1 MRKSEIPEVNAQLQQ
16 YVADNVLPRY
26 DSYDKAHSRRHI
38 QSVIDQSMEIFRKL
52 SAGQMDGG
60 RRYELNPD
68 MVYAIAAYHDVG
80 VCEGREYHHLSS
92 GRMLEEDVRLRQWF
106 TEEQIHVMREA
117 VEDHRSSNKSWPRSI
132 YGRIVSEADTV
143 IDFDTV
149 FSRAI
154 LYARASC
161 PQMTAEEIFQKSYGH
176 LLDKYGD
183 GGYMHLQFSDS
194 PNAVR
199 LAELREKLRDPELM
213 RREYSLFEV
222 HPLEPFMPE
231 NARVL
236 LLGSFPPPHER
247 WSMEFFYPNFQND
260 MWRIMGLL
268 FYGDK
273 EHFVVPG
280 QKCFD
285 YDRVVDFC
293 RRKGIA
299 LYDAAYMVKRL
310 RGNAS
315 DNFLKIIE
323 PTDIRSL
330 LSRMRLCRTVVST
343 GGKSAEQIASI
354 LDVPVP
360 PVGGSVY
367 FTLPTESRCVLEEYS
382 SPGSPE
388 HLSEPK
394 AARTVRFYRMPS
406 SSRAYPLPLEK
417 KAAAYSTVLISP
429 TAPASEQR

>member
-1 MRKSEIPEVNAQLQQ
+1 MQQ
-16 YVADNVLPRY
+16 YVTGNILPRY
-26 DSYDKAHSRRHI
+26 DGYDKAHSRRHI

-68 MVYAIAAYHDVG
+68 MAYAIAAYHDIG
-80 VCEGREYHHLSS
+80 ICEGRESHHLVS
-92 GRMLEEDVRLRQWF
+92 GRMLEADTALCRWF
-106 TEEQIHVMREA
+106 SQEQIRVMREA

-132 YGRIVSEADTV
+132 YGRIVSEADKV

-154 LYARASC
+154 LYARANY
-161 PQMTAEEIFQKSYGH
+161 PEMTDEEIFRKSYGH

-183 GGYMHLQFSDS
+183 GGYMRLQFSDS

-199 LAELREKLRDPELM
+199 LADLREKLRDEELM
-213 RREYSLFEV
+213 RREFQLFET
-222 HPLEPFMPE
+222 HPLRPFVPD

-236 LLGSFPPPHER
+236 LLGSFPPPHAR

-280 QKCFD
+280 QKRFD
-285 YDRVVDFC
+285 YARVVDFC
-293 RRKGIA
+293 RREGIA

-323 PTDIRSL
+323 PTDIQSL
-330 LSRMRLCRTVVST
+330 LSSMPSCSAVVST

-360 PVGGSVY
+360 AVGGSVQ
-367 FTLPTESRCVLEEYS
+367 FTLQPSQRVVTF
-382 SPGSPE
+382 
-388 HLSEPK
+388 H
-394 AARTVRFYRMPS
+394 RMPS
-406 SSRAYPLPLEK
+406 SSRAYPMSLDR
-417 KAAAYSTVLISP
+417 KAAAYSSVLL
-429 TAPASEQR
+429 

>member
-16 YVADNVLPRY
+16 YVAENVLPRY

-68 MVYAIAAYHDVG
+68 MVYAIAAYHDIG

-132 YGRIVSEADTV
+132 YGRIVSEADKV

-194 PNAVR
+194 PNAGR

-330 LSRMRLCRTVVST
+330 LSRMPLCRTVVST

-360 PVGGSVY
+360 PVGGSVH
-367 FTLPTESRCVLEEYS
+367 FTLPAVCRAETKS
-382 SPGSPE
+382 G
-388 HLSEPK
+388 HASE
-394 AARTVRFYRMPS
+394 ARTVIFYRMPS

-417 KAAAYSTVLISP
+417 KAAAYSTALISP
-429 TAPASEQR
+429 TAPASEQL

>member
-1 MRKSEIPEVNAQLQQ
+1 MHRTIIPEVSRSLQQ
-16 YVADNVLPRY
+16 YVTGNILPRY
-26 DSYDKAHSRRHI
+26 DGYDKAHSRRHI

-68 MVYAIAAYHDVG
+68 MAYAIAAYHDIG
-80 VCEGREYHHLSS
+80 ICEGRESHHLVS
-92 GRMLEEDVRLRQWF
+92 GRMLEADTALCRWF
-106 TEEQIHVMREA
+106 SQEQIRVMREA

-132 YGRIVSEADTV
+132 YGRIVSEADKV

-154 LYARASC
+154 LYARANY
-161 PQMTAEEIFQKSYGH
+161 PEMTDEEIFRKSYGH

-183 GGYMHLQFSDS
+183 GGYMRLQFSDS

-199 LAELREKLRDPELM
+199 LADLREKLRDEELM
-213 RREYSLFEV
+213 RREFQLFET
-222 HPLEPFMPE
+222 HPLRPFVPD

-236 LLGSFPPPHER
+236 LLGSFPPPHAR

-280 QKCFD
+280 QKRFD
-285 YDRVVDFC
+285 YARVVDFC
-293 RRKGIA
+293 RREGIA

-323 PTDIRSL
+323 PTDIQSL
-330 LSRMRLCRTVVST
+330 LSSMPSCSAVVST

-360 PVGGSVY
+360 AVGGSVQ
-367 FTLPTESRCVLEEYS
+367 FTLQPSQRVVTF
-382 SPGSPE
+382 
-388 HLSEPK
+388 H
-394 AARTVRFYRMPS
+394 RMPS
-406 SSRAYPLPLEK
+406 SSRAYPMSLDRIFSD
-417 KAAAYSTVLISP
+417 YS
-429 TAPASEQR
+429 R

>member
-1 MRKSEIPEVNAQLQQ
+1 MHRTIIPEVSRSLQQ
-16 YVADNVLPRY
+16 YVTGNILPRY
-26 DSYDKAHSRRHI
+26 DGYDKAHSRRHI

-68 MVYAIAAYHDVG
+68 MAYVIAAYHDIG
-80 VCEGREYHHLSS
+80 ICEGRESHHLVS
-92 GRMLEEDVRLRQWF
+92 GRMLEADTALCRWF
-106 TEEQIHVMREA
+106 SQEQIRVMREA

-132 YGRIVSEADTV
+132 YGRIVSEADKV

-154 LYARASC
+154 LYARANY
-161 PQMTAEEIFQKSYGH
+161 PEMTDEEIFRKSYGH

-183 GGYMHLQFSDS
+183 GGYMRLQFSDS

-199 LAELREKLRDPELM
+199 LADLREKLRDEELM
-213 RREYSLFEV
+213 RREFQLFET
-222 HPLEPFMPE
+222 HPLRPFVPD

-236 LLGSFPPPHER
+236 LLGSFPPPHAR

-280 QKCFD
+280 QKRFD
-285 YDRVVDFC
+285 YARVVDFC
-293 RRKGIA
+293 RREGIA

-323 PTDIRSL
+323 PTDIQSL
-330 LSRMRLCRTVVST
+330 LSSMPSCSAVVST

-360 PVGGSVY
+360 AVGGSVQ
-367 FTLPTESRCVLEEYS
+367 FTLQPSQRVVTF
-382 SPGSPE
+382 
-388 HLSEPK
+388 H
-394 AARTVRFYRMPS
+394 RMPS
-406 SSRAYPLPLEK
+406 SSRAYPMSLDR
-417 KAAAYSTVLISP
+417 KAAAYSSVLIL
-429 TAPASEQR
+429 

>member
-1 MRKSEIPEVNAQLQQ
+1 MRKSEIPEVNAQLRQ
-16 YVADNVLPRY
+16 YVAENVLPRY

-68 MVYAIAAYHDVG
+68 MVYAIAAYHDIG

-106 TEEQIHVMREA
+106 TEEQMHVMREA

-132 YGRIVSEADTV
+132 YGRIVSEADKV

-154 LYARASC
+154 LYARAHYSG
-161 PQMTAEEIFQKSYGH
+161 MTDEGIFRKSYGH
-176 LLDKYGD
+176 LQDKYGD
-183 GGYMHLQFSDS
+183 GGYMRLQFSDS
-194 PNAVR
+194 PNAGR

-280 QKCFD
+280 QRRFD

-293 RRKGIA
+293 SREGIA

-330 LSRMRLCRTVVST
+330 LSRMPLCRTVVST

-360 PVGGSVY
+360 PVGGSVH
-367 FTLPTESRCVLEEYS
+367 FTLPAVCRAETK
-382 SPGSPE
+382 PG
-388 HLSEPK
+388 HASE
-394 AARTVRFYRMPS
+394 ARTVIFYRMPS